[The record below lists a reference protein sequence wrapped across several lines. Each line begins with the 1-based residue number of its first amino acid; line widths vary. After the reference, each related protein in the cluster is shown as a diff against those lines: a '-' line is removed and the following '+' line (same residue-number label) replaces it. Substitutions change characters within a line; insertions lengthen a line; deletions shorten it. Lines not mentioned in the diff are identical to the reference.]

1 MSSIIVPSGAKNGR
15 RPTLTEY
22 VETYLN
28 RMRVAPK
35 ESTMFTPAGRTVI
48 HGEAERIIYGP
59 RGEKIVVRDSQA
71 GTQVLH
77 GNDKNG
83 RGVEHAHV
91 HVRPQTVTTITGADI
106 DVDQI
111 YRERERRQ
119 RGSQSLI
126 IPRRSTR

>member
-1 MSSIIVPSGAKNGR
+1 MPSIVVPSGSKNGR

-48 HGEAERIIYGP
+48 HGEGERIIYGP
-59 RGEKIVVRDSQA
+59 RGEKILVRDSQA
-71 GTQVLH
+71 GTRVEH

-91 HVRPQTVTTITGADI
+91 HVRPQTVTNITGVMNVDP
-106 DVDQI
+106 DQI
-111 YRERERRQ
+111 IRERERRQ
-119 RGSQSLI
+119 RGPRSLI
-126 IPRRSTR
+126 IPRRS